1 MTNDEMTRLSAEI
14 EAPIIAN
21 QATKFDLTSKTET

>member
-1 MTNDEMTRLSAEI
+1 MTNEEMTRLSAEI

-21 QATKFDLTSKTET
+21 QATKFDLTSKMET